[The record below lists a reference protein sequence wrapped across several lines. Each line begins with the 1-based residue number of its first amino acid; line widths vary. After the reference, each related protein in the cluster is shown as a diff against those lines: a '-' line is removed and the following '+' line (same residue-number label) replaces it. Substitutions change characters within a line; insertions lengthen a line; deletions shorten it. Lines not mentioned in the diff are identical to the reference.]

1 MKNIIFNL
9 QFYFFFLLSLLL
21 TAIIGDPKF
30 GVKIQRECFDNIV
43 KHSHSAAA
51 LALDLLDNLIPK
63 EVQRISNIKGT
74 NGKTPLNPSILAAIK
89 GNIDFNLPVQK
100 IVGSLFHLT
109 CKYVASRLS
118 MLN

>member
-9 QFYFFFLLSLLL
+9 LFYFFLLSLLL

-51 LALDLLDNLIPK
+51 LALNLLDNLIPK
-63 EVQRISNIKGT
+63 ELQRISNIKGT

-100 IVGSLFHLT
+100 IVRSLFRLT
-109 CKYVASRLS
+109 CKYIASRLS